1 MTEQELRALVRDAI
15 ARHGHLPPGEPRAAA
30 SPGLHAAVLRAHL
43 SHAMFALPVG
53 MDTDGPCLIEPAVAC
68 NHCGF
73 CKSYG
78 H

>member
-1 MTEQELRALVRDAI
+1 MTEQELRALVRQAI
-15 ARHGHLPPGEPRAAA
+15 AFHVGGRQ
-30 SPGLHAAVLRAHL
+30 SHAAPPAPVTLHREQHT
-43 SHAMFALPVG
+43 SHAMFTLPIEPGGTCV
-53 MDTDGPCLIEPAVAC
+53 IEPAVEC